1 MLPHNKRGLHLR
13 YNFLTDRFAAM
24 DNVKAYLYDAK
35 GSDCEMK
42 ILDVDVSALNE
53 HQILWIVITKRDLEV
68 ISSVTEHVGI
78 MDAPCGLMVKED
90 AEPRLGKYNDFFH
103 FSINAVS
110 SGKHGS
116 PQSLKVDFIVGR
128 NYVLTVSTGEPEYFR
143 EFREREKGESMIGEL
158 DAESIV
164 ASLLDRNIVEYFRS
178 LNGLETRI
186 DSIDEH
192 VLKSELGT
200 DKFLQKMVQL
210 RSDASKLR
218 RWLMP
223 HREVYYALARPD
235 FQQIADS
242 TAAEHYRLLSQHF
255 ENAVDAVEHARETV
269 VSVFELYATKSTH
282 MTNMLIQRLTFLT
295 LITGAV
301 AVVAGILGMNFEA
314 EIFKIEWGF
323 AITVGG
329 LLLLG
334 IVLTIFARVRGWI

>member
-1 MLPHNKRGLHLR
+1 
-13 YNFLTDRFAAM
+13 M
-24 DNVKAYLYDAK
+24 DNVKAYLYDAG
-35 GSDCEMK
+35 GSDREIE
-42 ILDVDVSALNE
+42 ILDVDVSAINDQ
-53 HQILWIVITKRDLEV
+53 QILWIIMTERDEEV
-68 ISSVTEHVGI
+68 LGRVTEHVGI
-78 MDAPCGLMVKED
+78 ENAPCGLMIKED
-90 AEPRLGKYNDFFH
+90 SEPRLEKYDDFFH
-103 FSINAVS
+103 FSINAVTA
-110 SGKHGS
+110 GKHGS
-116 PQSLKVDFIVGR
+116 PHSRKVDFLVGR
-128 NYVLTVSTGEPEYFR
+128 NYVLTVSAGEPDYFR

-164 ASLLDRNIVEYFRS
+164 ASLLDRNIVEFFRA
-178 LNGLETRI
+178 LNALEGRI
-186 DSIDEH
+186 DKIDDQ

-200 DKFLQKMVQL
+200 DKFLQQMVQL

-223 HREVYYALARPD
+223 HREIYYALARPD
-235 FQQIADS
+235 FLQIAES
-242 TAAEHYRLLSQHF
+242 TAAEHYQQLSQHF

-314 EIFKIEWGF
+314 ELFKIEWGF

-329 LLLLG
+329 LVLLS
-334 IVLTIFARVRGWI
+334 IVLTIFARMRGWI